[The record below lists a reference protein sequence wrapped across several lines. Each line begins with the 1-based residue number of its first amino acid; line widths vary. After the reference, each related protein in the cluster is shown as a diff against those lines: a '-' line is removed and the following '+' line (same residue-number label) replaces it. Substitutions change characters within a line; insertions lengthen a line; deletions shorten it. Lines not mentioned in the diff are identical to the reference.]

1 MGRHGLIVVVR
12 LLSAGDR
19 RCGALEAPVKEAPG
33 GDSNGVRGVAVEVQM
48 ATPVQF

>member
-1 MGRHGLIVVVR
+1 MVVSNGAAEVNVVVER
-12 LLSAGDR
+12 GYR

-48 ATPVQF
+48 ATPVR